1 MASDVDALRTLG
13 LAPGASQAEI
23 KRAYRRLAKT
33 FHPDTAGEAAIPRF
47 LAIQAAYEAL
57 TGTSL
62 GRARWPTAPRDVW
75 QADPE
80 RARATRD
87 GWRGRGF
94 GRPGEPRTPGSAET
108 ESGDGGTTRRSGTRR
123 PRRDRAPD
131 KATPGSTTYDV
142 ADDEPFDPEWS
153 GASWYGTSSG
163 TYWTI
168 NPREYADPRKH
179 GPEYQA
185 RGRRATAGGPN
196 IDEHATGT
204 HATETP
210 PTETA
215 GTETPPTESGSAEPA
230 APGLDA
236 AATADRRQYTPPP
249 QRPPRQQRMNDVMR
263 GSSFGARLPIAGRL
277 PLALIGW
284 PPIGILLIGVIGEA
298 SGCSRFSAG
307 CSQDTSVVIWLAQL
321 VVVTILLAVPRLAA
335 ISSIGTLVALAAAVP
350 ATLLLSVGGGAQE
363 RAASIAL
370 LSVVLSVAYLAGVA
384 YGVIG
389 GSRRLRP

>member
-1 MASDVDALRTLG
+1 MAFDVEALRTLG

-23 KRAYRRLAKT
+23 KRAYRRLAKA
-33 FHPDTAGEAAIPRF
+33 FHPDAAGETAIPRF
-47 LAIQAAYEAL
+47 LAIQAAYETL

-62 GRARWPTAPRDVW
+62 GRDRWPGRAPDAW
-75 QADPE
+75 QADPD

-94 GRPGEPRTPGSAET
+94 GRSGEPRSRAGAGADSGETRRTPGPTSAA
-108 ESGDGGTTRRSGTRR
+108 GRRAGTRSR
-123 PRRDRAPD
+123 SRRDRAPD

-185 RGRRATAGGPN
+185 RGRRAPV
-196 IDEHATGT
+196 
-204 HATETP
+204 
-210 PTETA
+210 
-215 GTETPPTESGSAEPA
+215 SAAA
-230 APGLDA
+230 APD
-236 AATADRRQYTPPP
+236 ATADEAAEASPVEPPLTDRP
-249 QRPPRQQRMNDVMR
+249 HYEAPPRPSRAVDDV
-263 GSSFGARLPIAGRL
+263 ARPAPRPFSGRISLAGRV

-284 PPIGILLIGVIGEA
+284 PPIGILLFAIVGEA
-298 SGCSRFSAG
+298 SGCSRFAAT
-307 CSQDTSVVIWLAQL
+307 CSQDTSVVIWIAQL
-321 VVVTILLAVPRLAA
+321 IVVAVLLAVPRLAA
-335 ISSIGTLVALAAAVP
+335 ISSIGTLVALATAVP

-363 RAASIAL
+363 RAASIAA
-370 LSVVLSVAYLAGVA
+370 LSVVLTIAYLAGVA
-384 YGVIG
+384 YGVVG

>member
-1 MASDVDALRTLG
+1 MASDVEALRTLG

-23 KRAYRRLAKT
+23 KRAYRRLAKA

-47 LAIQAAYEAL
+47 LAIQAAYETL

-62 GRARWPTAPRDVW
+62 GPARWSSRPADVW
-75 QADPE
+75 QADPD

-87 GWRGRGF
+87 NWRGRGF
-94 GRPGEPRTPGSAET
+94 GRTAEPRSRAGSGGNAESGEPRRPPGTGSAA
-108 ESGDGGTTRRSGTRR
+108 GRRAGGRPRS
-123 PRRDRAPD
+123 RRDRTPD

-185 RGRRATAGGPN
+185 RGRRAPSTAADAADASAAGP
-196 IDEHATGT
+196 
-204 HATETP
+204 
-210 PTETA
+210 
-215 GTETPPTESGSAEPA
+215 AEA
-230 APGLDA
+230 APDEPLPRERPHYQA
-236 AATADRRQYTPPP
+236 PPP
-249 QRPPRQQRMNDVMR
+249 PPRVIDDEERPAPPPF
-263 GSSFGARLPIAGRL
+263 SSRLPLAGRV

-284 PPIGILLIGVIGEA
+284 PPIGILLVAIIGEA
-298 SGCSRFSAG
+298 SGCSRFAAG
-307 CSQDTSVVIWLAQL
+307 CSQDTSVVIWVAQL
-321 VVVTILLAVPRLAA
+321 AVVTVLLTVPRLAA
-335 ISSIGTLVALAAAVP
+335 ISSIGTLVALATAVP

-363 RAASIAL
+363 RAASIAA
-370 LSVVLSVAYLAGVA
+370 LSAVLTIAYLGGVA
-384 YGVIG
+384 YGVVG